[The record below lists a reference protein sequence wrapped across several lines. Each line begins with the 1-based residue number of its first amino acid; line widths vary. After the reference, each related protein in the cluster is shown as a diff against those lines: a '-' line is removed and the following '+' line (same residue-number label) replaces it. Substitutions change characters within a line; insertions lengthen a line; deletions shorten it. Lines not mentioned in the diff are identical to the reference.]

1 MYFCDDLRRYTTCS
15 RISDLYDLQRY
26 LDDAIR
32 RCETQIDLE
41 QHKANSDPTTPS
53 SRSRVALRQELV
65 SEVVA
70 QCFSEGIVSIPAIKT
85 AFFHKNA
92 QLPLD
97 AQFHPVNGAEIRAK
111 LRELRG
117 ESSSLRESSESARIA
132 ALQRSIAQRRQLGDS
147 LHAAELELLRLR
159 QEHGSVASDVVESTV
174 DDVSPSTDVTPL
186 NFDAYCCDVVKKR
199 LHGDIERLLQWMQQG
214 FWSVYDGVDAL
225 KLMSVSGVQHKLFP
239 LDPVT
244 VDLFHKN
251 SRCPDTPVAALM
263 WRVMREDLTQEQ
275 VQNVF
280 FFATNWHT
288 VSGAPRKVDISF
300 ERRAR
305 EDDVAPRASTC
316 SWSLR
321 MPDCLAPGDNKGNSS
336 VSRERMLQ
344 GTVVAAHIFTVIN
357 SHTVRS
363 VAHGGKCGGT
373 GLRLRLNRRLFI
385 SQLKSLPTRAFNY
398 TGSCNKNS
406 LQHLR
411 ASGGSSSGT
420 GQIICGPPKTFI
432 TFCHHHHRA

>member
-41 QHKANSDPTTPS
+41 QHKVNSDPTTPS

-132 ALQRSIAQRRQLGDS
+132 ALQLSIAQRRQLGDS

-159 QEHGSVASDVVESTV
+159 Q
-174 DDVSPSTDVTPL
+174 
-186 NFDAYCCDVVKKR
+186 
-199 LHGDIERLLQWMQQG
+199 
-214 FWSVYDGVDAL
+214 
-225 KLMSVSGVQHKLFP
+225 
-239 LDPVT
+239 
-244 VDLFHKN
+244 
-251 SRCPDTPVAALM
+251 
-263 WRVMREDLTQEQ
+263 
-275 VQNVF
+275 
-280 FFATNWHT
+280 
-288 VSGAPRKVDISF
+288 
-300 ERRAR
+300 
-305 EDDVAPRASTC
+305 
-316 SWSLR
+316 
-321 MPDCLAPGDNKGNSS
+321 
-336 VSRERMLQ
+336 
-344 GTVVAAHIFTVIN
+344 
-357 SHTVRS
+357 
-363 VAHGGKCGGT
+363 
-373 GLRLRLNRRLFI
+373 
-385 SQLKSLPTRAFNY
+385 
-398 TGSCNKNS
+398 
-406 LQHLR
+406 
-411 ASGGSSSGT
+411 
-420 GQIICGPPKTFI
+420 
-432 TFCHHHHRA
+432 